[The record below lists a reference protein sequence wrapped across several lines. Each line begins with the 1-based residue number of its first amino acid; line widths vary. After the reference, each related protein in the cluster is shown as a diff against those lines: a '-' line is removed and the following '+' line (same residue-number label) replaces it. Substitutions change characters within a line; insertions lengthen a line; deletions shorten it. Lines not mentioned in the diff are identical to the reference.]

1 MMSRNSDPNK
11 TQKVSARSKRQGSAA
26 LILAA
31 SLSIVFSTL
40 IPAPVFA
47 DDTPESNISKLE
59 EKYFQHDFP
68 KDETVDRLNR
78 LEQLMFG
85 EARSGSVDE
94 RLKNLM
100 ALVPNLNSKV
110 EEPKA
115 PQEQAP
121 PVAESPKPSK
131 PAYKPSPKETAYDDE
146 PPSKDQNSYPA
157 VSAIE
162 KKLLGRDFVGES
174 LGKRLDRLEIK
185 AFGKTSSSE
194 DLQDRVDRL
203 RGSSGVDVARSKP
216 MGSEWADEEEDPHL
230 AGAEGIQPFTGVG
243 EDPSLNRSYRKKM
256 SSDYAQPKAP
266 AFDPYSG
273 SGTFGAGGGG
283 GRYGGGG
290 SGGSYGA
297 GSGTYGSG
305 LSSGGGMPP
314 SAPDFSRGSAG
325 GGAPSAA
332 PGLGVSQQI
341 GMLEKEVFQKT
352 YGNETLL
359 NRINRLEV
367 TVFPQDKPQSDR
379 SLPERVSRLVAA
391 VPLSQA
397 SMPPVAPQKRQRKDP
412 DFPDLDFAGP
422 GQISTKPGGLSKII
436 NGLGSALSGGYTG
449 GYNVAPGTLVNDPQ
463 TGLLYDQYT
472 GTLIDPMTGAVVGRR
487 SVQTNGFGN
496 SGYGGF
502 NSGFSPM
509 SPFGMGGGGS
519 GLQFGFGGG
528 GMRMGG
534 WP

>member
-1 MMSRNSDPNK
+1 MMSRNSDLKQK
-11 TQKVSARSKRQGSAA
+11 TRARLRSTKHSSV
-26 LILAA
+26 LLLAA
-31 SLSIVFSTL
+31 SLSIIFSSM
-40 IPAPVFA
+40 IPLPVLA
-47 DDTPESNISKLE
+47 EDSTTGNISKLE

-68 KDETVDRLNR
+68 KDETADRLNR

-85 EARSGSVDE
+85 ETRTGSVEE

-100 ALVPNLNSKV
+100 ALVPNLDSKV
-110 EEPKA
+110 QEAKA
-115 PQEQAP
+115 PPEPASAP
-121 PVAESPKPSK
+121 ATEAPRPSK
-131 PAYKPSPKETAYDDE
+131 PAYKPAPETAYDDE

-162 KKLLGRDFVGES
+162 KKILGRDYVGES

-185 AFGKTSSSE
+185 AFGKTSASE

-203 RGSSGVDVARSKP
+203 RNSTGIDVARQKP
-216 MGSEWADEEEDPHL
+216 MNSEWADEEEDPHI
-230 AGAEGIQPFTGVG
+230 AGSEGIQPFTGVG
-243 EDPSLNRSYRKKM
+243 EDPSLNRSYRKQM
-256 SSDYAQPKAP
+256 SSDYARPKPP
-266 AFDPYSG
+266 AYDPYAG

-283 GRYGGGG
+283 RGSSYG
-290 SGGSYGA
+290 SGS
-297 GSGTYGSG
+297 SGTFGSG
-305 LSSGGGMPP
+305 LSSSGRGDMPP
-314 SAPDFSRGSAG
+314 SAPDFSRGSTG
-325 GGAPSAA
+325 GGSPSPAPA
-332 PGLGVSQQI
+332 LGVSQQI

-352 YGNETLL
+352 YGGETLL

-367 TVFPQDKPQSDR
+367 TVFPQDKPQADK
-379 SLPERVSRLVAA
+379 SLPDRVSRLLAA

-412 DFPDLDFAGP
+412 DFPDLDFNGP

-436 NGLGSALSGGYTG
+436 NGLGSALSGGYVG
-449 GYNVAPGTLVNDPQ
+449 GYNAAPGTLVNDPS

-496 SGYGGF
+496 TGYGGF

-528 GMRMGG
+528 GMRFGG